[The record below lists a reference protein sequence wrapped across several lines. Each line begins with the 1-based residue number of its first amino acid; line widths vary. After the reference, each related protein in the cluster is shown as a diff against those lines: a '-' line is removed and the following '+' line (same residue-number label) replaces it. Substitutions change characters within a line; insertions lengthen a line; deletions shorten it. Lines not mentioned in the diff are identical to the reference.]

1 MSMCES
7 HTGLEG
13 GEGWEG
19 GVSYTDL
26 VGVGLGGGVED
37 DLVSYLL
44 LLFLQLCDCWF
55 ILVLWFSCSGLR
67 WIRLLTSFP
76 LSLFFL
82 SLLFMLL
89 FLLRFILA
97 VFSFR
102 FFSLGFL
109 RKEREGEEK
118 TFRISFEYTN
128 QVLEDR
134 MLHEKI
140 HYGSLCCSSNK
151 NSRNKSRME
160 RIDMDL
166 KWRMQTLYLRLPRI
180 FLFFSCFFCC
190 TIWWG
195 RRGYFRRLVTEWVN
209 QAMKRLNLSINQ
221 RVSQ

>member
-1 MSMCES
+1 
-7 HTGLEG
+7 
-13 GEGWEG
+13 
-19 GVSYTDL
+19 
-26 VGVGLGGGVED
+26 
-37 DLVSYLL
+37 
-44 LLFLQLCDCWF
+44 
-55 ILVLWFSCSGLR
+55 
-67 WIRLLTSFP
+67 
-76 LSLFFL
+76 
-82 SLLFMLL
+82 MLL

-166 KWRMQTLYLRLPRI
+166 K
-180 FLFFSCFFCC
+180 
-190 TIWWG
+190 
-195 RRGYFRRLVTEWVN
+195 
-209 QAMKRLNLSINQ
+209 
-221 RVSQ
+221 